1 MSSLTIMQAAVSSV
15 KCALK
20 LKPSFAKKSFALGR
34 SLTGRFTN
42 IFVDSVGVWIVV
54 VSLIMVC
61 APYSFVTSVEIVFFL
76 KRDSSRDDLGAATDT
91 VFEPR
96 QKYHWQPP
104 APA

>member
-42 IFVDSVGVWIVV
+42 IFVDSVGGWIVV
-54 VSLIMVC
+54 GSLIMVGV
-61 APYSFVTSVEIVFFL
+61 PYSLVTSVEIVFFL
-76 KRDSSRDDLGAATDT
+76 KRDSRCDDLVAASDS
-91 VFEPR
+91 VFQSR
-96 QKYHWQPP
+96 QKSHWQPL
-104 APA
+104 AP